1 MSTPGAG
8 IAPQATVTSIG
19 GVVNAGAAAGVTVI
33 ILEAV
38 IVLPH
43 ASVAFH
49 VSVTVPPQ
57 AEGVEEKVDGLD
69 VPVIRQPPV
78 NPFV

>member
-1 MSTPGAG
+1 M
-8 IAPQATVTSIG
+8 APHATVILAG
-19 GVVNAGAAAGVTVI
+19 GEVNVGAAAGVTVI
-33 ILEAV
+33 VLKAV

-57 AEGVEEKVDGLD
+57 GPGAAVCVDVADPLIKQ
-69 VPVIRQPPV
+69 VPL
-78 NPFV
+78 NPLE